1 MTSLRDLVVKNRS
14 YRRFEENFYIPI
26 EMLEE
31 FVDLTRYGASG
42 RNAQPLK
49 YILSNTAE
57 GNQLIFPSLT
67 WAAYLKD
74 WPGPAVGERPSAYV
88 VMLLDKNIS
97 EQPLCD
103 HGIAAQTILLAAVEK
118 GLGGCIL
125 MSIKKDQLREALQI
139 PASFEILM
147 VIALGKPAEQVVI
160 EPMPP
165 NGDFKYWRDEQG
177 VHHVPKRALKD
188 IIWKKIS

>member
-1 MTSLRDLVVKNRS
+1 MSSLRNLVIKNRS
-14 YRRFEENFYIPI
+14 YRRFDEGYAIPL
-26 EMLEE
+26 ETLEE

-49 YILSNTAE
+49 YILSNTPEA
-57 GNQLIFPSLT
+57 NQLIFPTLV

-74 WPGPAVGERPSAYV
+74 WAGPTEGERPAAYV

-125 MSIKKDQLREALQI
+125 MSIKKEQLREALQI

-160 EPMPP
+160 EPLPS

-177 VHHVPKRALKD
+177 VHHVPKRSLEE
-188 IIWKKIS
+188 IIWKKMS